1 MSGDEWLIVL
11 LVLWI
16 ILTEDDVYMCILA
29 LIAAPRLSMA
39 LVIFYLSHG

>member
-29 LIAAPRLSMA
+29 LIAA
-39 LVIFYLSHG
+39 LVYLWP